1 MKKHRQPPLHVVR
14 EAYKTNR
21 ASSLY
26 FFKIVIKW
34 LGIGV
39 LLLIVGLLI
48 YHFIF

>member
-1 MKKHRQPPLHVVR
+1 MKNKRQTPLDVVR
-14 EAYKTNR
+14 DEYKHNH

-48 YHFIF
+48 YHFIR